1 MSEAADSSH
10 ASVGSAP
17 GGLGNDRRLVD
28 AACGGLRA
36 TVCAGRTLG
45 GVRQE
50 APPDDEPSLCA
61 RVASGES
68 AAFEEL
74 YDRHVVRIHAHCA
87 RQLGTVQDADDL
99 VAMVFLEAWRRRDAI
114 RVVDGSALPWL
125 LATATNVALNHR
137 RSRRRYR
144 AALARLP
151 QPAVEPDHAGAVI
164 EQASLEAAAR
174 SLAAALAGLA
184 DTDRQVVSL
193 CLMEELSYEQAAEAL
208 GLTHAAVRSRLMRA
222 RKQLRT
228 ALLEAGYNPAG
239 EGEGDE

>member
-1 MSEAADSSH
+1 MSAAADSSQTLLR
-10 ASVGSAP
+10 VG
-17 GGLGNDRRLVD
+17 L
-28 AACGGLRA
+28 CRA

-50 APPDDEPSLCA
+50 APPDDEASLCA
-61 RVASGES
+61 RVASGEA

-99 VAMVFLEAWRRRDAI
+99 TAMVFLEAWRRRDAI

-125 LATATNVALNHR
+125 LVTATNVALNHR

-144 AALARLP
+144 TALARLP
-151 QPAVEPDHAGAVI
+151 VPGVEPDPAGAVT

-174 SLAAALAGLA
+174 SLAAALAALA